1 MVYYTAFQ
9 LFKKIQLFFS
19 QTVSTSIPVRQAY
32 FGTPANHS
40 ILLDD
45 LVCAGGESTLLD
57 CQSSGIADTDCTHTE
72 DAGVRCEGTGVKL
85 VCIMCKLI
93 LHFFSCVN

>member
-1 MVYYTAFQ
+1 M
-9 LFKKIQLFFS
+9 
-19 QTVSTSIPVRQAY
+19 RQAY

-57 CQSSGIADTDCTHTE
+57 CQSSGIADTDCTHSE
-72 DAGVRCEGTGVKL
+72 DAGVRCEGKYV
-85 VCIMCKLI
+85 V
-93 LHFFSCVN
+93 FV